1 MEKEKSRVL
10 VIWFYM
16 ASACD
21 INIRKNKVSALQP
34 TLTYSE
40 NSSINIATLHAKTS
54 AAALPKRLP
63 WQQEL
68 MFRQLKKGWR

>member
-16 ASACD
+16 ASK
-21 INIRKNKVSALQP
+21 KNKVSAEQP
-34 TLTYSE
+34 TLIYSE